1 MPAPSAGPPAR
12 AGSAA
17 ARPAA
22 PGTAWSR
29 RCWSG
34 RPGQGVRPGDGP
46 GPDHRGRRPDRRP
59 PPHRGRGARPGPG
72 RRPGPR
78 VGRAAGRRARHRQV
92 DPAARAC
99 WPAWPQR
106 RAGAVRLRRGV
117 ARAGPPAGRA
127 PRGPPP
133 RAAAG
138 RRDRPRGRPHP
149 GRAGQADRV
158 VVDSV
163 QTVADP
169 ELAGAPGGVGQVR
182 EVAAQLVRLAKERS
196 IATFLVGQVTKDGAV
211 AGPKTLEH
219 LVDVVLNFEGDQ
231 HHALRLV
238 RCTKNRFGPAYEVGC
253 FEMTEAGLEP
263 LADPSRLFLS
273 ARSAGVPGVACTVSL
288 EGRRPLVTEVQALV
302 VPTGVA
308 VPRRTAQGLDAGRLA
323 ILVAVLDRRAR
334 IGLAGNDVFAAT
346 AGGVRITEPAA
357 DLAVCLA
364 LASAARDR
372 QVPSDLI
379 TIGEVGLGGE
389 VRPVPQLPRR
399 LAEAARL
406 GFRRAL
412 VPATGL
418 PKGTRA
424 AADIELDPVG
434 SVAESLSVLAT
445 PPPSWG
451 WCPMSLDDRLL
462 EVLRQVAPGTALRP
476 GLERILTSQHR
487 GPGRARLPAPG
498 GGAVHRRVPD
508 RRAVHRPAPLRAGQD
523 GRRPGPGRDRHPH
536 PLGQRPPDARPG
548 HPHGRDRHP
557 PPHRR
562 AGGQAGRGPGDLG
575 LPLHAHHHPVRRGL
589 APRARGRRRGAVA
602 GQPGG
607 GRPGPLPGPLR
618 RGQRRPR
625 RPRAARPGH
634 PAGRPDPARAG
645 RDGAPGGP
653 RAGAVRGRAG
663 QRRPPA
669 PAPAGGAER
678 RRGRPRSA

>member
-1 MPAPSAGPPAR
+1 MAKTVRTAYACTECGAASPRWVGRCPACGAWNSLVEEVLERSTPAR
-12 AGSAA
+12 ASGPVTPPVPITDVAAQAGAHRPTGVEELDRVLGGGLVPGSVVLLAGEPGIGKSTLLLGVLAGLAA
-17 ARPAA
+17 DSGPVLYVCAEESREQVRLRAERLGALHPGLLLAA
-22 PGTAWSR
+22 ET
-29 RCWSG
+29 
-34 RPGQGVRPGDGP
+34 DL
-46 GPDHRGRRPDRRP
+46 
-59 PPHRGRGARPGPG
+59 
-72 RRPGPR
+72 
-78 VGRAAGRRARHRQV
+78 
-92 DPAARAC
+92 
-99 WPAWPQR
+99 
-106 RAGAVRLRRGV
+106 GAVRALV
-117 ARAGPPAGRA
+117 EQVKPTV
-127 PRGPPP
+127 
-133 RAAAG
+133 
-138 RRDRPRGRPHP
+138 
-149 GRAGQADRV
+149 V

-196 IATFLVGQVTKDGAV
+196 IATFLVGQVTKEGAV
-211 AGPKTLEH
+211 AGPKTMEH

-334 IGLAGNDVFAAT
+334 IGLAGNDVFAST

-364 LASAARDR
+364 LASAARNR

-418 PKGTRA
+418 PDA
-424 AADIELDPVG
+424 ARSVTGIELDPVG

-445 PPPSWG
+445 S
-451 WCPMSLDDRLL
+451 
-462 EVLRQVAPGTALRP
+462 
-476 GLERILTSQHR
+476 
-487 GPGRARLPAPG
+487 PA
-498 GGAVHRRVPD
+498 
-508 RRAVHRPAPLRAGQD
+508 
-523 GRRPGPGRDRHPH
+523 
-536 PLGQRPPDARPG
+536 
-548 HPHGRDRHP
+548 
-557 PPHRR
+557 
-562 AGGQAGRGPGDLG
+562 
-575 LPLHAHHHPVRRGL
+575 
-589 APRARGRRRGAVA
+589 
-602 GQPGG
+602 
-607 GRPGPLPGPLR
+607 
-618 RGQRRPR
+618 
-625 RPRAARPGH
+625 
-634 PAGRPDPARAG
+634 
-645 RDGAPGGP
+645 
-653 RAGAVRGRAG
+653 
-663 QRRPPA
+663 PPA
-669 PAPAGGAER
+669 PPPMR
-678 RRGRPRSA
+678 VVR